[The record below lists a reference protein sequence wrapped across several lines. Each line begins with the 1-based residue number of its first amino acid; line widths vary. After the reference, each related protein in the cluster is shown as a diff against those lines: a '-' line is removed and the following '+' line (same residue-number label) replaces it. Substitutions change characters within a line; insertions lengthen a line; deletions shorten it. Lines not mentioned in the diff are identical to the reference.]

1 MRFRRASTHPT
12 VSAKTFPQVLLLS
25 LSLLL
30 AVPHI
35 QAQVITPSAAQQATA
50 PQADESPYTLHV
62 YTDLVEIP
70 TLVLSSTFQAFPL
83 LRADTFNIT
92 LDSGPPFHPTHVRL
106 EGDDPIDLAILLD
119 TSSDAY
125 TMQSVLRRS
134 MLTFATEALRP
145 QDQVSIY
152 AIDCAF
158 IRSAED
164 VPANDTHRIAHDLEA
179 AIDYPLLHVKGQ
191 TRPHC
196 AGSVKLW
203 NTVATVAASIHAMPG
218 RRVILVVS
226 SGKDH
231 HSSFK
236 WRVLTHYAAV
246 NSVSIFGL
254 SLPPS
259 FSSRPVLSYTNP
271 EDPFQQICQLTG
283 GIVLVSPLAGVL
295 ASMERFMELVRGR
308 YILEFPRPDTGSPGA
323 HTIVVKLV
331 GREAFIRT
339 AGITF
344 PQADPALR
352 SDPATITNPP
362 SPATFGTQRPVDP
375 HR

>member
-1 MRFRRASTHPT
+1 MRFRRTSTRRT
-12 VSAKTFPQVLLLS
+12 VSGTPFPSIALLG

-30 AVPHI
+30 AASHI
-35 QAQVITPSAAQQATA
+35 QAQATTPSEEQQ
-50 PQADESPYTLHV
+50 PDEPPYTLHV
-62 YTDLVEIP
+62 YTDLVQIP
-70 TLVLSSTFQAFPL
+70 TLVLSSSFQAFPL
-83 LRADTFNIT
+83 IRADKFNIS

-106 EGDDPIDLAILLD
+106 EGDDPIDLAIVLD
-119 TSSDAY
+119 TSSDAFV
-125 TMQSVLRRS
+125 MQSALRRS
-134 MLTFATEALRP
+134 ILTFATEALRP
-145 QDQVSIY
+145 QDHVSIY

-164 VPANDTHRIAHDLEA
+164 VPANDAHRIAHDLEA
-179 AIDYPLLHVKGQ
+179 AIDYPLLHGKGQ

-203 NTVATVAASIHAMPG
+203 NSLATVAASIHAMPG

-231 HSSFK
+231 SAFK
-236 WRVLTHYAAV
+236 WHVLSHYAAV
-246 NSVSIFGL
+246 NSVTIFGL

-259 FSSRPVLSYTNP
+259 VASRQIPTYANF
-271 EDPFQQICQLTG
+271 EDPFQQVCQLTG

-295 ASMERFMELVRGR
+295 ASMERLMELVRGR
-308 YILEFPRPDTGSPGA
+308 YILEFPRPDTGSPGP
-323 HTIVVKLV
+323 HDILVKLV
-331 GREAFIRT
+331 GKDAFIRT

-344 PQADPALR
+344 AQADPALR
-352 SDPATITNPP
+352 SDPTTITATP
-362 SPATFGTQRPVDP
+362 SPAIFGTRRPIDP